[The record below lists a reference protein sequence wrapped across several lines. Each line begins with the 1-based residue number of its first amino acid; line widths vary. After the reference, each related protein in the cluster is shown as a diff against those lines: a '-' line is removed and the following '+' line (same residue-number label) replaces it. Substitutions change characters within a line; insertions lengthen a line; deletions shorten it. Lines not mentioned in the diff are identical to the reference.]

1 MGEMIEFGCPG
12 GSKAE
17 GYLAEAPGARAGVV
31 VIQEWWGLNDQIK
44 GTAERFADAGF
55 TALAPDLYHGRVT
68 QEPDE
73 ANHMM
78 EGLDW
83 VGATEV
89 EIQGACTR
97 LRETCDKV
105 GVTGF
110 CLGGALTV
118 IACVKIRSAPP
129 ASPSTASRRRSRRTR
144 PTSRCPSRVISPT
157 PTGGARRSW

>member
-1 MGEMIEFGCPG
+1 MGEMIKFDCPD
-12 GSKAE
+12 GSTAD
-17 GYLAEAPGARAGVV
+17 GYLAEAPGSRSGVV

-44 GTAERFADAGF
+44 GTADRFAEAGF

-68 QEPDE
+68 QKPDE

-89 EIQGACTR
+89 EIHGACRR
-97 LRETCDKV
+97 LKESCDKV

-118 IACVKIRSAPP
+118 IACVKIPNAPP
-129 ASPSTASRRRSRRTR
+129 ASHSTASRPRSRPTR
-144 PTSRCPSRVISPT
+144 PTSRCRSRAISRT
-157 PTGGARRSW
+157 PTGGARRSS